1 VSDPFTDT
9 ATIDDAELNPVGL
22 AVRMMDNVV
31 DASKF
36 CFEAQ
41 VREAAA
47 AASGYA
53 TMDDC

>member
-9 ATIDDAELNPVGL
+9 ATIDDAELNWSDWPCV
-22 AVRMMDNVV
+22 MDNVV

-47 AASGYA
+47 AASG
-53 TMDDC
+53 